1 MENERK
7 TNKPTTRKER
17 DNITLRKL
25 TEMRI
30 TLSGV
35 IDDYISLRELQFT
48 GRITDVETCLTE
60 IGNRLMTTR
69 RMVINLAKNIQGKH
83 FDENGNLAD

>member
-7 TNKPTTRKER
+7 TNKPSTRKER
-17 DNITLRKL
+17 DIITLRKL

-30 TLSGV
+30 ALSGL
-35 IDDYISLRELQFT
+35 IDDYIDLREVQFT
-48 GRITDVETCLTE
+48 GRLTDVEICLTE
-60 IGNRLMTTR
+60 IGNRLMAAR

-83 FDENGNLAD
+83 FDENGNLKD